1 EKHSLL
7 MSLPPPPPPPPPL
20 PPMRSLDRQG
30 YLLRYETANGIS
42 GWKRRWAVLS
52 DHCLYLYKDPDS
64 KECLYALLLSTTRV
78 TQSHDSTGQ
87 YRSSIKLE
95 EPNQVAVYLSTGTP
109 EEFDDWYQALL
120 VATSAHQPQ
129 VQQRQNQIS
138 SGWAGHAQ
146 RHSDMY
152 GSNYTVVTSS
162 DLQRDR
168 QLGGGGGS
176 ELRNYR
182 RQLTVSQ
189 PNLDLS
195 GEPVARGAGLQ
206 QPDYQLPY
214 AVYSA
219 AASSRGSGS
228 LRRVADEPE
237 EAHYAVVREPN
248 TAAVWKQQQQQQQQQ
263 YQRQYVSRSVHVNN
277 GVAPAAA
284 AAAAGAGGGP
294 RWTNGGSPAGNLRMI
309 ETVREDP
316 AMDDTQVLATAP
328 LEEIRRRYPVS
339 GLAKRMSIAASDL
352 LGKPHDEL
360 LLLLIQL
367 QREKAALERR
377 REHCLRL
384 IGSHP
389 VASATAER
397 LRQEIREAEQQAE
410 LSEPLLSFIANI
422 IAMGAMYQGDDL
434 AFASEYRRHLLQPGQ
449 AKPSNPVIGRQRRR
463 QEMEIARQC
472 QSSDPAATVEIDIA
486 GGGDSGDVEFRRTR
500 RRLESELAALEAAY
514 AEHRRRKSGLADFM
528 AELGR
533 RGTAAVAVTGAN
545 RRRLG
550 NRGTYLETDL
560 DTGECIDLAAKFP
573 RRLIAAGGGVGGA
586 GPSTAR
592 SAASSLRA
600 AVSTPALNAVDLSG
614 YDYGE
619 ADGESGYFG
628 ASGISNPS
636 LRPSVGGHSEVNRR
650 PRVEQAL
657 SVTSLNAPE
666 VPPPRPMQQQ
676 PPPLP
681 QRRYASNS
689 HVKSVSVQEQLNSM
703 ALRGP
708 NNVSH
713 AEFDDS
719 AAATDRKARIRRVL
733 AGYSLQEFT
742 RQELGGLSLA
752 EERRRRELALA
763 EREHVGTEAS
773 RLAVRGYLQ

>member
-1 EKHSLL
+1 
-7 MSLPPPPPPPPPL
+7 
-20 PPMRSLDRQG
+20 
-30 YLLRYETANGIS
+30 
-42 GWKRRWAVLS
+42 
-52 DHCLYLYKDPDS
+52 
-64 KECLYALLLSTTRV
+64 
-78 TQSHDSTGQ
+78 
-87 YRSSIKLE
+87 
-95 EPNQVAVYLSTGTP
+95 
-109 EEFDDWYQALL
+109 
-120 VATSAHQPQ
+120 
-129 VQQRQNQIS
+129 
-138 SGWAGHAQ
+138 
-146 RHSDMY
+146 
-152 GSNYTVVTSS
+152 
-162 DLQRDR
+162 
-168 QLGGGGGS
+168 
-176 ELRNYR
+176 
-182 RQLTVSQ
+182 
-189 PNLDLS
+189 
-195 GEPVARGAGLQ
+195 
-206 QPDYQLPY
+206 
-214 AVYSA
+214 
-219 AASSRGSGS
+219 
-228 LRRVADEPE
+228 
-237 EAHYAVVREPN
+237 
-248 TAAVWKQQQQQQQQQ
+248 
-263 YQRQYVSRSVHVNN
+263 
-277 GVAPAAA
+277 
-284 AAAAGAGGGP
+284 
-294 RWTNGGSPAGNLRMI
+294 MI

-389 VASATAER
+389 
-397 LRQEIREAEQQAE
+397 EIREAEQQAE

-422 IAMGAMYQGDDL
+422 IAMGAI
-434 AFASEYRRHLLQPGQ
+434 EYRRHLLQPGQ

-573 RRLIAAGGGVGGA
+573 RRLIAAE
-586 GPSTAR
+586 
-592 SAASSLRA
+592 AASEAPAHQQRA

>member
-1 EKHSLL
+1 
-7 MSLPPPPPPPPPL
+7 
-20 PPMRSLDRQG
+20 
-30 YLLRYETANGIS
+30 
-42 GWKRRWAVLS
+42 
-52 DHCLYLYKDPDS
+52 
-64 KECLYALLLSTTRV
+64 
-78 TQSHDSTGQ
+78 
-87 YRSSIKLE
+87 
-95 EPNQVAVYLSTGTP
+95 
-109 EEFDDWYQALL
+109 
-120 VATSAHQPQ
+120 
-129 VQQRQNQIS
+129 
-138 SGWAGHAQ
+138 
-146 RHSDMY
+146 
-152 GSNYTVVTSS
+152 
-162 DLQRDR
+162 
-168 QLGGGGGS
+168 
-176 ELRNYR
+176 
-182 RQLTVSQ
+182 
-189 PNLDLS
+189 
-195 GEPVARGAGLQ
+195 
-206 QPDYQLPY
+206 
-214 AVYSA
+214 
-219 AASSRGSGS
+219 
-228 LRRVADEPE
+228 
-237 EAHYAVVREPN
+237 
-248 TAAVWKQQQQQQQQQ
+248 
-263 YQRQYVSRSVHVNN
+263 
-277 GVAPAAA
+277 
-284 AAAAGAGGGP
+284 
-294 RWTNGGSPAGNLRMI
+294 MI

-600 AVSTPALNAVDLSG
+600 AVVDACAERSRPQRLRLRRG
-614 YDYGE
+614 RRRE
-619 ADGESGYFG
+619 RILWRVWHQQPVV
-628 ASGISNPS
+628 ASERGRSF
-636 LRPSVGGHSEVNRR
+636 RR